1 MSLYSLNPHPAS
13 ARLSPPRIVTLPQ
26 PGSPRP
32 GPHPASARI
41 GPARTLPALSS
52 TRLRCPTTGF
62 NPASTLQCLHPL
74 ASARPAPC
82 LCSHRPGPHTASARL
97 SQPASARLGPPLLPL
112 ASHRAQSLS
121 RRLRVPPAQSAQSPP
136 RRRSRRPASS
146 RSVPCR
152 AVPSGAV
159 RCGAVQCSAVP
170 RGCERSQG
178 KKRAVVS
185 GGRVRPGGRLMLA
198 EAGCGAG
205 RGELRQSVGRAEAS
219 EEKVLGGCAGRA
231 EASGCRVL
239 AGPWPRRANARC

>member
-1 MSLYSLNPHPAS
+1 MSLYSLNQHPAS

-32 GPHPASARI
+32 GPHPTCALLDPPSVPHNRLQPGQHPTSAFL
-41 GPARTLPALSS
+41 GPACTLPL
-52 TRLRCPTTGF
+52 
-62 NPASTLQCLHPL
+62 L
-74 ASARPAPC
+74 ASARPAHCISSPQ
-82 LCSHRPGPHTASARL
+82 TAL
-97 SQPASARLGPPLLPL
+97 HPASARLGPPRILLPL

-152 AVPSGAV
+152 AVPCDTVPCRAVPCDAVPCRAVPCDAVPCRAV
-159 RCGAVQCSAVP
+159 RCGAVRCSAVP

-219 EEKVLGGCAGRA
+219 EEKV
-231 EASGCRVL
+231 
-239 AGPWPRRANARC
+239 